1 MSKILQRPLACRNAH
16 CGAFCCPADA
26 SFWGG
31 NPSRCYNYE
40 RRDDLY
46 RDDKLLDKVKKAR
59 EEIDE
64 LDGEFLTIYDG
75 TNKLG
80 SGKYVYI
87 EAVLEILDKLIEESE
102 DDEGENE

>member
-1 MSKILQRPLACRNAH
+1 MSRLIDADELLEEINIWCECVDGACLLKNAPTVKAIPLDRI
-16 CGAFCCPADA
+16 
-26 SFWGG
+26 
-31 NPSRCYNYE
+31 
-40 RRDDLY
+40 
-46 RDDKLLDKVKKAR
+46 KKAR

-87 EAVLEILDKLIEESE
+87 EAVLEILDKLIESE
-102 DDEGENE
+102 VKKWKS